1 MQASLLVL
9 AENSR
14 VAARLPWFERAYAA
28 YEKIGQPK
36 FLARTLNNWGHQLWL
51 IGQWQEAQGRLERAL
66 ALFEE
71 GVACLREAASTLV
84 EAEARV
90 QKLTELAD
98 GAFDVAPLDD
108 E

>member
-1 MQASLLVL
+1 MTAIEQRL
-9 AENSR
+9 
-14 VAARLPWFERAYAA
+14 ARLEAIVAELESEPLD
-28 YEKIGQPK
+28 
-36 FLARTLNNWGHQLWL
+36 LA
-51 IGQWQEAQGRLERAL
+51 RAL

-71 GVACLREAASTLV
+71 GVSCLRDAAGTLS

-98 GAFDVAPLDD
+98 GAFEIEPLDD